1 MELISILEIGVE
13 DLPSKM
19 VKDAL
24 GQLRERGKVLL
35 KSYRVNYRKIT
46 TWGSSQRLI
55 LYIEGIQPK
64 QEDVVEKEA
73 GPPRRVVFD
82 SEGRLTKAGRGYLE
96 AKKATREQ
104 LEIETSEKGEY
115 VYIKRYH
122 RGRKTISV
130 LPRLFTELI
139 GELHFPKSMRWREN
153 NFSFGRPIRYIL
165 ALLGEEIV
173 QFEIAGIRS
182 GRKSRGH
189 RYLHPKLIDIPSAT
203 YYPEIMRKARVII
216 DPEER
221 RRRIIRQIGKVI
233 SQLKDREYRE
243 VQIIPDEELLEELTY
258 LVEYPT
264 VFWGDFDPGFL
275 SLPSFILKA
284 CLREYQQHFTVSGEK
299 GILPFF
305 VGVREGGKY
314 NLQNIV
320 EGNRRVLHARLKDA
334 QFFYQEDQKIPLDK
348 RVFALREIVVQEKLG
363 SYYDKVK
370 RMLKLVEKF
379 SAQLEVPEEV
389 REKILRAAYLC
400 KADLVTNMVRE
411 FPELQG
417 IAGGNY
423 ALQFGEDPRVA
434 KAIQEHRRPRFSKDE
449 LPQSTEGAILA
460 ITDKMDTLAG
470 AFWIDF
476 IPSGSEDPWGLRREA
491 QGVIEII
498 LDKRFDLSLKKLID
512 ESMNLYG
519 EKKEA
524 REKLREFL
532 QGRIVTLLRER
543 GATFDQINA
552 VMKVGKDDLVDL
564 VTRARALQHIAT
576 REEFKEEIVA
586 IIRLLNILKQ
596 ARDWG
601 IEVLSP
607 IKEEKLVEKEEKDFY
622 RCWKRMRVKVAQ
634 LLNNREYKKA
644 YERLSELKEPIH
656 NFFEKVLVMSE
667 DQELRLNRLAL
678 LQEIGWAFLR
688 IADFTELKVK

>member
-1 MELISILEIGVE
+1 MELASILEVGVE

-24 GQLRERGKVLL
+24 EQLRERGEASL

-46 TWGSSQRLI
+46 TWGSSQRLV
-55 LYIEGIQPK
+55 LYIEGVEPK
-64 QEDVVEKEA
+64 QEDIVEKDP
-73 GPPRRVVFD
+73 GPPKNVVFD
-82 SEGRLTKAGRGYLE
+82 SEGKLTEAGKRYLE
-96 AKKATREQ
+96 AKKATRDE
-104 LEIETSEKGEY
+104 LEVETSEKGEY

-122 RGRKTISV
+122 RGRKTISI

-139 GELHFPKSMRWREN
+139 RELHFPKSMRWKEDS
-153 NFSFGRPIRYIL
+153 FSFGRPIRYVL
-165 ALLGEEIV
+165 ALLGEEV
-173 QFEIAGIRS
+173 VEFEIAGIRS
-182 GRKSRGH
+182 ARKSRGH
-189 RYLHPKLIDIPSAT
+189 RYLYPKLIDIPSVT
-203 YYPEIMRKARVII
+203 HYPGIMRKARVIV

-221 RRRIIRQIGKVI
+221 KRKIIRQIQKVI
-233 SQLKDREYRE
+233 FQLKDKGYRE
-243 VQIIPDEELLEELTY
+243 VRIIPDEELLEELTY

-264 VFWGDFDPGFL
+264 VFYGDFDPRFL
-275 SLPSFILKA
+275 SLPSFVLKA
-284 CLREYQQHFTVSGEK
+284 CLREYQQHFTVADK
-299 GILPFF
+299 RGILPFF
-305 VGVREGGKY
+305 IGVRDGGKY
-314 NLQNIV
+314 NLQSIV

-334 QFFYQEDQKIPLDK
+334 EFFYQEDQKIPLDK
-348 RVFALREIVVQEKLG
+348 RVSALKGIVVQEKLG
-363 SYYDKVK
+363 SYHDKIK
-370 RMLKLVEKF
+370 RLVKLVEKF
-379 SAQLEVPEEV
+379 SAQLEIPEET
-389 REKILRAAYLC
+389 RKKIQRAAYLC

-417 IAGGNY
+417 MVGGDY
-423 ALQFGEDPRVA
+423 ALHFGEDFRVA
-434 KAIQEHRRPRFSKDE
+434 KAIEEHRKPRFNKDE

-491 QGVIEII
+491 QGIIEII
-498 LDKRFDLSLKKLID
+498 LDKRLNLSLKKLID
-512 ESMNLYG
+512 ESIKLYG
-519 EKKEA
+519 DKKEA
-524 REKLREFL
+524 REKLSQFL
-532 QGRIVTLLRER
+532 QGRTVTLLRER

-552 VMKVGKDDLVDL
+552 VMKVGKDDVVDL
-564 VTRARALQHIAT
+564 ITRARALQRIAT

-601 IEVLSP
+601 IKVPSQ
-607 IKEEKLVEKEEKDFY
+607 IKEEKLVEKEEKEFY
-622 RCWKRMRVKVAQ
+622 RCWKKIKGKVAH
-634 LLNNREYKKA
+634 LLSNREYKKA
-644 YERLSELKEPIH
+644 YGRLSILKEPIH

-678 LQEIGWAFLR
+678 LKEVGSAFLR